1 MRFDLQLLDFVE
13 CEKDS
18 EKIAISASDKD
29 LTWNEFKNEVEKV
42 KIELLQYNLPKG
54 HPVIIYGHKEAN
66 FIVSMA
72 ACMSLGFPYIP
83 VDTIYPIERLH
94 KIAAIVNSA
103 IVINTIENKI
113 DFESKNSSTTY
124 HLDDPI
130 VYIIFT
136 SGSTGEPKGVQIT
149 RDSLL
154 DFKKWLETDFNFSHK
169 NIFMNQ
175 APFSFD
181 LSVYEL
187 VGFLLFGGT
196 IVLNSRELLENH
208 IEYFERLKKYACNTW
223 VSTPSFISKYLLSSE
238 FTSENIKNLETF
250 LFCGEVLPSTTA
262 KRILN
267 NFSNSKV
274 LNTYG
279 PTEATVATTLV
290 NITQEIITKYSK
302 NLPVGFVKE
311 NTVINLLDID
321 SENIGEMEIV
331 GDNVSIGYFK
341 NEELNKQ
348 KFESKYEKR
357 SFRTGDFGYFED
369 NMLFFANRKDELIK
383 LHGFRIELGEI
394 DKEFT
399 NNKNVNEAITIPLKR
414 GTEVMKLI
422 TFLIVNN
429 AININDLKEEISK
442 ILPYYMIPSDI
453 IVLDKF
459 PYNTNHKIDKNELAN
474 IYKEKR

>member
-29 LTWNEFKNEVEKV
+29 LTWNEFKNEVEKL
-42 KIELLQYNLPKG
+42 KTELSQYNLPKG
-54 HPVIIYGHKEAN
+54 HPVVIYGHKEAK
-66 FIVSMA
+66 FIVTMT
-72 ACMSLGFPYIP
+72 ACMSLGLPYIP
-83 VDTIYPIERLH
+83 VDTIYPKERLQ
-94 KIAAIVNSA
+94 KIVNIVSSA
-103 IVINTIENKI
+103 LIINTINDTLDFNKDNVNTSYDLADSI
-113 DFESKNSSTTY
+113 
-124 HLDDPI
+124 I
-130 VYIIFT
+130 YIIFT

-149 RDSLL
+149 QNSIL
-154 DFKKWLETDFNFSHK
+154 DFNNWLETDFKFSK
-169 NIFMNQ
+169 DSVFMNQ

-187 VGFLLFGGT
+187 VGFLSFGGT
-196 IVLNSRELLENH
+196 IILNSRELLENH
-208 IEYFERLKKYACNTW
+208 IEYFERLKKYNCNIW

-238 FTSENIKNLETF
+238 FTTNEIKSLQTF
-250 LFCGEVLPSTTA
+250 LFCGEVLPAMTA

-267 NFSNSKV
+267 SFPSSKV

-290 NITQEIITKYSK
+290 DITPAIIEKYSK
-302 NLPVGFVKE
+302 SLPVGYVKA

-321 SENIGEMEIV
+321 SENVGEIEIV

-341 NEELNKQ
+341 NEELNSQ
-348 KFESKYEKR
+348 KFEAKYEKR

-383 LHGFRIELGEI
+383 LHGFRIEIGEI

-399 NNKNVNEAITIPLKR
+399 NNKKINESITIPLKR
-414 GTEVMKLI
+414 GTEVVKLI
-422 TFLIVNN
+422 TFIITNTQ
-429 AININDLKEEISK
+429 IEIDELKKEISEV
-442 ILPYYMIPSDI
+442 LPYYMIPSDI
-453 IVLDKF
+453 VVLDKF
-459 PYNTNHKIDKNELAN
+459 PYNTNHKIDKTQLIN
-474 IYKEKR
+474 IYRGL

>member
-13 CEKDS
+13 CQKDS
-18 EKIAISASDKD
+18 EKLAISASDKD
-29 LTWNEFKNEVEKV
+29 LTWNEFKSEVEKL
-42 KIELLQYNLPKG
+42 KIELSQYNLPKG

-66 FIVSMA
+66 FIVSMT

-83 VDTIYPIERLH
+83 VDTIYPIERLN
-94 KIAAIVNSA
+94 KIATIVNSA

-113 DFESKNSSTTY
+113 DFEAKNSTTTY
-124 HLDDPI
+124 HLNDPI
-130 VYIIFT
+130 IYIIFT

-149 RDSLL
+149 RDSVL
-154 DFKKWLETDFNFSHK
+154 DFRKWLETDFNFSNK
-169 NIFMNQ
+169 SIFMNQ

-208 IEYFERLKKYACNTW
+208 IEYFERLKKYACNIW

-238 FTSENIKNLETF
+238 FTSNEINSLKIF

-267 NFSNSKV
+267 NFPTSKI

-290 NITQEIITKYSK
+290 DITPEIISKYPKS
-302 NLPVGFVKE
+302 LPVGYVKE
-311 NTVINLLDID
+311 NTTINLLDID
-321 SENIGEMEIV
+321 AENIGEMEIV

-348 KFESKYEKR
+348 KFEKKYEKR
-357 SFRTGDFGYFED
+357 SFRTGDYGYFED
-369 NMLFFANRKDELIK
+369 GMLFFANRKDELIK

-414 GTEVMKLI
+414 GNEVVKLI
-422 TFLIVNN
+422 TFIISNTSVN
-429 AININDLKEEISK
+429 IEDLKIEISK
-442 ILPYYMIPSDI
+442 VLPYYMIPSDV
-453 IVLDKF
+453 IVLEKF
-459 PYNTNHKIDKNELAN
+459 PYNANHKIDKNELIN
-474 IYKEKR
+474 IYRGL

>member
-29 LTWNEFKNEVEKV
+29 LTWNEFKSEVEKL
-42 KIELLQYNLPKG
+42 KLELLQYNLPKG
-54 HPVIIYGHKEAN
+54 HPVVIYGHKEAK
-66 FIVSMA
+66 FIVTMT
-72 ACMSLGFPYIP
+72 ACMSLGLPYIP
-83 VDTIYPIERLH
+83 VDTIYPKERLQ
-94 KIAAIVNSA
+94 KIVNIVCSA
-103 IVINTIENKI
+103 LTIFTINDTLDFNKNNLNTSYDLADSI
-113 DFESKNSSTTY
+113 
-124 HLDDPI
+124 I
-130 VYIIFT
+130 YIIFT

-149 RDSLL
+149 QNSIL
-154 DFKKWLETDFNFSHK
+154 DFNEWLESDFKFSK
-169 NIFMNQ
+169 DSVFMNQ

-187 VGFLLFGGT
+187 VGFLSFGGT
-196 IVLNSRELLENH
+196 IILNSRELLENH
-208 IEYFERLKKYACNTW
+208 IEYFERLKKYNCNIW

-238 FTSENIKNLETF
+238 FTTNEIKSLQTF
-250 LFCGEVLPSTTA
+250 LFCGEVLPAMTA

-267 NFSNSKV
+267 SFPSSKV

-290 NITQEIITKYSK
+290 DITPAIIEKYSK
-302 NLPVGFVKE
+302 SLPVGYVKE

-321 SENIGEMEIV
+321 SENVGEIEIV

-341 NEELNKQ
+341 NEELNSQ
-348 KFESKYEKR
+348 KFEAKYEKR

-383 LHGFRIELGEI
+383 LHGFRIEIGEI

-399 NNKNVNEAITIPLKR
+399 NNKKINESITIPLKR
-414 GTEVMKLI
+414 GTEVVKLI
-422 TFLIVNN
+422 TFIITNTQ
-429 AININDLKEEISK
+429 IEIDELKKEISEV
-442 ILPYYMIPSDI
+442 LPYYMIPSDI
-453 IVLDKF
+453 VVLDKF
-459 PYNTNHKIDKNELAN
+459 PYNTNHKIDKTQLIN
-474 IYKEKR
+474 IYRGL

>member
-29 LTWNEFKNEVEKV
+29 LTWNEFKSEVEKL
-42 KIELLQYNLPKG
+42 KLELLQYNLPKG
-54 HPVIIYGHKEAN
+54 HPVIIYGHKEAK

-72 ACMSLGFPYIP
+72 ACMSLGLPYIP
-83 VDTIYPIERLH
+83 VDTIYPMERLY

-113 DFESKNSSTTY
+113 DFESKNSATTY

-130 VYIIFT
+130 IYIIFT

-149 RDSLL
+149 RDSIL
-154 DFKKWLETDFNFSHK
+154 DFKKWLEIDFNFSNK

-290 NITQEIITKYSK
+290 NITQEIIAKYPK

-429 AININDLKEEISK
+429 EININDLKEEISK
-442 ILPYYMIPSDI
+442 VLPYYMIPSDI
-453 IVLDKF
+453 IILDKF
-459 PYNTNHKIDKNELAN
+459 PYNTNHKIDKNELVN
-474 IYKEKR
+474 IYRGL

>member
-13 CEKDS
+13 CDKGS
-18 EKIAISASDKD
+18 EKLAISASDKN
-29 LTWNEFKNEVEKV
+29 LTWNEFKNEVEKL
-42 KIELLQYNLPKG
+42 KLELLKYNLPKG
-54 HPVIIYGHKEAN
+54 HPVVIYGHKEAK
-66 FIVSMA
+66 FIVSMT
-72 ACMSLGFPYIP
+72 ACMSLALPYIP
-83 VDTIYPIERLH
+83 VDTIYPKERLN
-94 KIAAIVNSA
+94 KIINVLGSA
-103 IVINTIENKI
+103 VLISTIEDKIEINK
-113 DFESKNSSTTY
+113 DNLNTNY

-130 VYIIFT
+130 IYIIFT

-149 RDSLL
+149 RDSIL
-154 DFKKWLETDFNFSHK
+154 DFKEWLESDFRFSNE

-196 IVLNSRELLENH
+196 IVLNSREVTENH
-208 IEYFERLKKYACNTW
+208 LEYFERLKKYSCNTW
-223 VSTPSFISKYLLSSE
+223 VSTPSFISRYLLSSE
-238 FTSENIKNLETF
+238 FVSNEIKSLNTF
-250 LFCGEVLPSTTA
+250 LFCGEVLPAMTV
-262 KRILN
+262 KRIKN
-267 NFSNSKV
+267 NFPDSKV

-279 PTEATVATTLV
+279 PTEATVATTIIE
-290 NITQEIITKYSK
+290 ITPEIIEKYSK
-302 NLPVGFVKE
+302 SLPVGYVKK
-311 NTVINLLDID
+311 NTVINLLDKD
-321 SENIGEMEIV
+321 SENVGEMEIV

-399 NNKNVNEAITIPLKR
+399 NNKEVNEAITIPLKR
-414 GTEVMKLI
+414 GSEVVKLI
-422 TFLIVNN
+422 TFIISDKN
-429 AININDLKEEISK
+429 ININDLKEEISVV
-442 ILPYYMIPSDI
+442 LPYYMVPSDI
-453 IVLDKF
+453 VVLEKF
-459 PYNTNHKIDKNELAN
+459 PYNSNHKIDKNELIN
-474 IYKEKR
+474 IYKSL

>member
-18 EKIAISASDKD
+18 EKLAISASDKD
-29 LTWNEFKNEVEKV
+29 LTWSEFKSEVEKL
-42 KIELLQYNLPKG
+42 KIELSQYNLPKG

-66 FIVSMA
+66 FIVSMT
-72 ACMSLGFPYIP
+72 ACMSLGLPYIP

-113 DFESKNSSTTY
+113 DFEAKNSSTTY

-130 VYIIFT
+130 IYIIFT

-149 RDSLL
+149 RDSIL
-154 DFKKWLETDFNFSHK
+154 DFRKWLETDFNFSHK

-208 IEYFERLKKYACNTW
+208 LEYFERLKKYACNTW

-290 NITQEIITKYSK
+290 NITQEIIAKYPK

-429 AININDLKEEISK
+429 EININDLKEEISK

-459 PYNTNHKIDKNELAN
+459 PYNTNHKIDKNELIN
-474 IYKEKR
+474 IYRGL